1 MSCDS
6 SEIKKSKNQN
16 SYNFI
21 CKNWFMICLSF
32 INIFYLWMWYYV
44 FIYVKFDYN
53 LYDVINIFYLWNMI
67 LCPYLCENWFMM
79 CTSIFK
85 YILCVRC
92 DFMSSSL
99 QKNYLLS
106 ILVLSVI
113 KWMWNVMSCLY
124 LLFAWCIYDYVL
136 LFQWIK
142 CVIKCNCADIWTSSF
157 NHYALVFVLY

>member
-67 LCPYLCENWFMM
+67 LYPYLCENWFMM

-92 DFMSSSL
+92 DFVSLSL

-106 ILVLSVI
+106 IFWCYQWLNECE
-113 KWMWNVMSCLY
+113 MWCHVYISY
-124 LLFAWCIYDYVL
+124 LHDVSMTMYYY
-136 LFQWIK
+136 
-142 CVIKCNCADIWTSSF
+142 F
-157 NHYALVFVLY
+157 NE